1 MYKYIVEF
9 IGTLLFVYVML
20 ATNSYL
26 AMGAITALTVLIAGP
41 ISCGSFNP
49 AASLAMYHN
58 GALSRNDLILYSVVQ
73 FLGGFAGFVI
83 FDKFSK

>member
-1 MYKYIVEF
+1 MYKYIIEF
-9 IGTLLFVYVML
+9 VGTLLFVYVML

-41 ISCGSFNP
+41 ISGGSFNP

-58 GALSRNDLILYSVVQ
+58 GALSRNDMI
-73 FLGGFAGFVI
+73 
-83 FDKFSK
+83 